1 MDRSKVPAR
10 RRDAALD
17 SWPLHMSSI
26 SAIMRAAISSAVSF
40 RAGAVVAAGAL
51 ANGFLPPL
59 EPCVRGGGEAEAGAP
74 PPNGLDACLDTSARG
89 GGGAG
94 GGGAGGPP
102 PKGFCL
108 DTSGFELCRAG
119 ATAGAEAPKGLAATA
134 GAEAPKGLAAAE
146 GAGLP
151 KGLAAAA

>member
-94 GGGAGGPP
+94 EEEGQALGSAFGGRPARLLDLPGSPHTEGRHCELGAG
-102 PKGFCL
+102 KM
-108 DTSGFELCRAG
+108 
-119 ATAGAEAPKGLAATA
+119 
-134 GAEAPKGLAAAE
+134 
-146 GAGLP
+146 
-151 KGLAAAA
+151 